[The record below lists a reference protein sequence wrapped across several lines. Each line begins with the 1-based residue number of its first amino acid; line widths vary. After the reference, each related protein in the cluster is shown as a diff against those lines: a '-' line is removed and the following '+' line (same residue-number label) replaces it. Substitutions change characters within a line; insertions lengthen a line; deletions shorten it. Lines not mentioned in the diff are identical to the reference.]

1 MRVYF
6 YFSRM
11 KNKKL
16 LRSLILIAIIIANI
30 GCDQIT
36 KKAVRTNMDLYSTI
50 TVVENYVTLVHV
62 ENTGAFLSM
71 GNKWPNIFRLVL
83 LNGLPIIAIGFGFY
97 YILKNTT
104 LNKYIAFGICCM
116 MGGGIGNLIDRI
128 VFGAVTDF
136 MYLTWGSLH
145 TGVFNAADVSIT
157 AGAILVLFSSAF
169 APKTKK

>member
-6 YFSRM
+6 YFRRM

-16 LRSLILIAIIIANI
+16 LRTIILIVIIIANI

-36 KKAVRTNMDLYSTI
+36 KKVVRNKMELYSSI
-50 TVVENYVTLVHV
+50 AVVENHVTLIRV

-71 GNKWPNIFRLVL
+71 GNNWPNILRLVL

-104 LNKYIAFGICCM
+104 LNKYLAFGICCM
-116 MGGGIGNLIDRI
+116 MGGGIGNLIDRL
-128 VFGAVTDF
+128 VFGSVTDF

-145 TGVFNAADVSIT
+145 TGIFNAADVSIT
-157 AGAILVLFSSAF
+157 AGAILVLLTSAF
-169 APKTKK
+169 GAKAKK

>member
-6 YFSRM
+6 YFRRM

-16 LRSLILIAIIIANI
+16 LRTVILIAIIIINI

-36 KKAVRTNMDLYSTI
+36 KKVVRNKMELYSSI
-50 TVVENYVTLVHV
+50 SVVENYVTLVRV

-71 GNKWPNIFRLVL
+71 GNKWPNFLRLVL
-83 LNGLPIIAIGFGFY
+83 LNGLPLVAIGFGFY
-97 YILKNTT
+97 YLLKNTT
-104 LNKYIAFGICCM
+104 LNKYIVFGICCM

-145 TGVFNAADVSIT
+145 TGIFNAADVSIT
-157 AGAILVLFSSAF
+157 AGAILVLLSSVFS
-169 APKTKK
+169 PKTKK

>member
-6 YFSRM
+6 YFSCM
-11 KNKKL
+11 KNNKL
-16 LRSLILIAIIIANI
+16 LRTVILVAIIIANI

-36 KKAVRTNMDLYSTI
+36 KKVVRNKMELYSSI
-50 TVVENYVTLVHV
+50 SVVENYVTLVRV

-71 GNKWPNIFRLVL
+71 GNKWPDILRLVL

-104 LNKYIAFGICCM
+104 LNKYVAFGICCM
-116 MGGGIGNLIDRI
+116 MGGGIGNLIDRLL
-128 VFGAVTDF
+128 FGSVTDF

-157 AGAILVLFSSAF
+157 AGAILVLLTSVFGAK
-169 APKTKK
+169 AKK